1 MKKISMLLM
10 LVILMIGLSYKYTWA
25 VEIPRPTYDNSL
37 MFSITHNFLGE
48 EQAEIDYIKSQF
60 GNGLYAPLLFSDFIG
75 VNMNWKIDINNIGNG
90 LQEFKT
96 ELDQLVAFAKQNKVG
111 IHLSL
116 TYGLARFVEFYK
128 EAKEEDIRNA
138 QWYNDN
144 NISSS
149 AQGSESFD
157 AVNGGTVSPQGSG
170 DTGFPSPVDLN
181 HFDHNDEFLAQS
193 KADASVINQYVFA
206 TLSRY
211 ARKLRAHLNAK
222 ITAAMAYIKQA
233 QAANPSIYI
242 VISAPGEVELNY
254 NRLNQTQFLQDY
266 FCDYSP
272 FAVLEFQDW
281 IRHTGLYATGQ
292 EYDGEG
298 YVNGGSRYQG
308 SSGLAN
314 FNSDFGT
321 AFTSWSLKYFNWT
334 LADAVDSN
342 YTDGVNPDPNII
354 PVSQYTYGSMKPTS
368 GADYIAGGF
377 DPPRAMSES
386 GVNAFFDLWNTF
398 RETMV
403 YHYVKDMANIA
414 RNSGFPK
421 SHYFTHQIPADY
433 LFGTRPNDPAIP
445 HLNPRYYS
453 SASPLWTSDVYPDTG
468 LGVTLYDINFGTW
481 FARTTLYGIDAADAL
496 SDNWAALEYNPEVIP
511 TGYTATLSS
520 VQSLYNQMMK
530 LYNGSP
536 HVISFFKWKGQSDYQ
551 FKDTNRGTAAKNF
564 FDAVKDKARQSI
576 TTVFSPKAVE
586 SFKAS
591 FNSITGLV
599 QLFWSEKIW
608 TNLKY
613 NWTDWGDFKEF
624 VIYRGYTSDF
634 TANSAAEV
642 VRTTDSNYIDYEF
655 THGKKTYYKIAAVNS
670 KGVIG
675 PIKTVSVQVP
685 GGTFNPILAVDK
697 TELHFGYLKQTENP
711 PVQYFRVLNSGTGI
725 LDWTI
730 SDDASWL
737 VCSPSSGILGAQ
749 VEVYANVDSLSPGPY
764 SATIT
769 ISSSTAADSPQTV
782 SVSLIVK
789 RIYDDKPPIGEFATP
804 SDGSLVSSSIPVT
817 GWALDD
823 IYIDSVKI
831 YRDPLESEGQQM
843 VYIGDA
849 LFVEG
854 ARPDIEIAYN
864 DYPFNYKAGWG
875 YMLLTNFLPN
885 GGNGTF
891 KLYAVAKDSEGTQ
904 VTLGSST
911 ITCDNAN
918 AVKPFGAIDNPS
930 PGGTASG
937 FSFRNQG
944 WALTPMPN
952 SISTSGSTINVYID
966 GVAKGHV
973 VYNLNRADIAG
984 LFPGYANSSGAGGY
998 FDFDTTRYP
1007 DGIHTIAWV
1016 ATDSAGNGDGIGS
1029 RYFAVQNSGGS
1040 SDISSLSQEMTE
1052 NDTINIPLAKST
1064 PGVFQEDP
1072 MFLETR
1078 ELERVEINL
1087 GFKCRGY
1094 LEVGDQL
1101 KSLPVGSTLDSETG
1115 IFYWQPGPGF
1125 VGEYQLQFVGFD
1137 SVAGTMVRKPVNI
1150 RILPKFSASP
1160 AKEMNKER

>member
-1 MKKISMLLM
+1 MKKIITILL
-10 LVILMIGLSYKYTWA
+10 LAVSLTVGTYQNWA
-25 VEIPRPTYDNSL
+25 AEEIPRPTYDNSM
-37 MFSITHNFLGE
+37 MFSITHNFLDE
-48 EQAEIDYIKSQF
+48 EQAEIDSIKNQF

-75 VNMNWKIDINNIGNG
+75 VDMEWHIDINNIGDG
-90 LQEFKT
+90 IKDFKT
-96 ELDQLVAFAKQNKVG
+96 ELDRAIAFAKQNKVG

-157 AVNGGTVSPQGSG
+157 AFNGGIGSPQESG
-170 DTGFPSPVDLN
+170 GTGFPIDLN
-181 HFDHNDEFLAQS
+181 HIDRDDESLAQS
-193 KADASVINQYVFA
+193 KADASVINKYVWA

-222 ITAAMAYIKQA
+222 ITAAMAYIKQV
-233 QAANPSIYI
+233 QAANPSVYI

-254 NRLNQTQFLQDY
+254 NRSNQSQFLQDY

-281 IRHTGLYATGQ
+281 IRHTGLYADGQ
-292 EYDGEG
+292 EYAGEG
-298 YVNGGSRYQG
+298 YSSGGSRYQG

-314 FNSDFGT
+314 LNSDFGT
-321 AFTSWSLKYFNWT
+321 SFTTWSLKYFNWS

-342 YTDGVNPDPNII
+342 YTDSVNPDPNII
-354 PVSQYTYGSMKPTS
+354 PVSQYTYGGMKPTS
-368 GADYIAGGF
+368 GAYYISGGF
-377 DPPRAMSES
+377 DPPRAMSDPGDS
-386 GVNAFFDLWNTF
+386 AFYDLWNTF

-433 LFGTRPNDPAIP
+433 LFGTRPNDPLIP
-445 HLNPRYYS
+445 YLNPRYYS
-453 SASPLWTSDVYPDTG
+453 SASPLWTADVYPDIG
-468 LGVTLYDINFGTW
+468 LGITLYDINFGTW

-520 VQSLYNQMMK
+520 AQFLYNQMMR
-530 LYNGSP
+530 LYDGSP
-536 HVISFFKWKGQSDYQ
+536 HVVSFFKWEGQSDYQ
-551 FKDTNRGTAAKNF
+551 FKGTNRGTAAKKF
-564 FDAVKDKARQSI
+564 FDAIRDKARQSI

-586 SFKAS
+586 SFKAN

-634 TANSAAEV
+634 TANTASEIK
-642 VRTTDSNYIDYEF
+642 RTTGASYIDYEF
-655 THGKKTYYKIAAVNS
+655 THGKKVYYKIAAVNS
-670 KGVIG
+670 KGVLG

-685 GGTFNPILAVDK
+685 GGTFNPILGVDK
-697 TELHFGYLKQTENP
+697 TQMHFGYLKQTENP
-711 PVQYFRVLNSGTGI
+711 PVQYFLVLNKGTGV

-730 SDDASWL
+730 SDDAPWL
-737 VCSPSSGILGAQ
+737 VCSPTNGLLGAP

-769 ISSSTAADSPQTV
+769 ISSSVADDSPQTV

-789 RIYDDKPPIGEFATP
+789 RIYDDKPPFGEFATP
-804 SDGSLVSSSIPVT
+804 VDGSLVSSSIPVT

-823 IYIDSVKI
+823 IYVDSVKI
-831 YRDPLESEGQQM
+831 YRDPVEGEGLQM

-891 KLYAVAKDSEGTQ
+891 ILYAIAKDSEGTQ

-918 AVKPFGAIDNPS
+918 AVKPFGAIDNPG
-930 PGGTASG
+930 PGGSASG
-937 FSFRNQG
+937 TAFRNQG

-952 SISTSGSTINVYID
+952 SISNDGSTINVYID

-973 VYNLNRADIAG
+973 VYNLSRADIAA

-998 FDFDTTRYP
+998 FDFDTTRYT

-1029 RYFAVQNSGGS
+1029 RYFAVQNSGGT
-1040 SDISSLSQEMTE
+1040 SDLRLMSPE
-1052 NDTINIPLAKST
+1052 NETLNIPLDKSA
-1064 PGVFQEDP
+1064 PGIFQEEP
-1072 MFLETR
+1072 MLLETR

-1094 LEVGDQL
+1094 LEVGDRV
-1101 KSLPVGSTLDSETG
+1101 KSLPVGSTLDSEKG

-1125 VGEYQLQFVGFD
+1125 VGDYQLQFVGFD
-1137 SVAGTMVRKPVNI
+1137 SVTGEIVRKQVNI
-1150 RILPKFSASP
+1150 RILPKFPASAGR
-1160 AKEMNKER
+1160 EINMER